1 MIQFFVE
8 KTKFSLTGKSVLKKW
23 IEKILNERSMECG
36 EINIIF
42 VPDSYILR
50 LNKKS
55 LGHNFYT
62 DIITFDY
69 SVDQLVNGDLYISA
83 ETVFANAAE
92 YKQTFEK
99 EICRVIIH
107 GILHM
112 IGEDDITPA
121 LQKKMRVAENSA
133 LKKLSVNTIK
143 CKLTVGNKQNK
154 NGR

>member
-8 KTKFSLTGKSVLKKW
+8 KTKFALSGKRLLKKW
-23 IEKILNERSMECG
+23 IVQIMSERGFECG

-42 VPDSYILR
+42 VPDSYILE

-69 SVDQLVNGDLYISA
+69 TEDQIVSGDLYISA
-83 ETVFANAAE
+83 DTVFANSLE
-92 YKQTFEK
+92 YKQTFAM

-112 IGEDDITPA
+112 IGEDDLTLA
-121 LQKKMRVAENSA
+121 QQKKMRTAENNA
-133 LKKLSVNTIK
+133 LKKLSVGSIK
-143 CKLTVGNKQNK
+143 CTLK

>member
-8 KTKFSLTGKSVLKKW
+8 SVKFSLTGKMPLKKW
-23 IEKILNERSMECG
+23 INGVVTSRGYDVG

-42 VPDSYILR
+42 VPDSYILQ

-69 SVDQLVNGDLYISA
+69 TEDNIVSGDLYISA
-83 ETVFANAAE
+83 DTVFANAKE
-92 YKQTFEK
+92 YKQTFET
-99 EICRVIIH
+99 EICRVVIH

-112 IGEDDITPA
+112 IGEDDLNPS
-121 LQKKMRVAENSA
+121 QQRKMRVAENSA
-133 LKKLSVNTIK
+133 LKKLAVGNIK
-143 CKLTVGNKQNK
+143 CCLK

>member
-8 KTKFSLTGKSVLKKW
+8 RVKFSLVGKRLLKKW
-23 IEKILNERSMECG
+23 VAQVIETSGKECG
-36 EINIIF
+36 EINVIF
-42 VPDSYILR
+42 VPDSYILQ

-69 SVDQLVNGDLYISA
+69 TEDQIVSGDLYISA
-83 ETVFANAAE
+83 DTVFANSLE
-92 YKQTFEK
+92 YKQTFAM

-112 IGEDDITPA
+112 IGEDDLTLA
-121 LQKKMRVAENSA
+121 QQKKMRTAENNA
-133 LKKLSVNTIK
+133 LKKLSVGSIK
-143 CKLTVGNKQNK
+143 CTLK

>member
-8 KTKFSLTGKSVLKKW
+8 KTKFALSGKRLLKKW
-23 IEKILNERSMECG
+23 IVQIMSERGFECG

-42 VPDSYILR
+42 VPDSYILE

-69 SVDQLVNGDLYISA
+69 SVDQIVNGDLYISA
-83 ETVFANAAE
+83 DTVCANADL

-99 EICRVIIH
+99 EICRVVIH

-112 IGEDDITPA
+112 IGEDDLTPVQ
-121 LQKKMRVAENSA
+121 QKKMRAAENSA
-133 LKKLSVNTIK
+133 LKKLSVGSIK
-143 CKLTVGNKQNK
+143 CKLTANNKK
-154 NGR
+154 GKD